1 MPDLFT
7 NAQLFL
13 PIQPNQNDP
22 ARLQIIK
29 ELETILHNSPFLTPG
44 EKENM
49 DKVIPAF
56 PNAMIQELQQTLI
69 RQNLRYLQS
78 RSQR

>member
-7 NAQLFL
+7 NAALLL
-13 PIQPNQNDP
+13 PIQPNQDDP
-22 ARLQIIK
+22 ARLQMIK
-29 ELETILHNSPFLTPG
+29 GLETILNNSPFLTNG

-49 DKVIPAF
+49 AKVIPAF
-56 PNAMIQELQQTLI
+56 NNAMIQELQQTLI

-78 RSQR
+78 RSQK